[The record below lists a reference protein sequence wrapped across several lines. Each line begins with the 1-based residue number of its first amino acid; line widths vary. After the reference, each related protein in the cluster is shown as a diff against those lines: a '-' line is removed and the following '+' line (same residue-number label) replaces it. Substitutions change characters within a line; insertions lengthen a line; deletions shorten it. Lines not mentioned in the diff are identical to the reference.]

1 MGRRQP
7 PDLPSMLLSA
17 RVVYLGMPV
26 RSRTLFRPCWH
37 AVWCWEV
44 QPGLALTKFMSQ
56 LLQTLPWLAHCK
68 KVSWCRT
75 GP

>member
-26 RSRTLFRPCWH
+26 SLSDAASCSANLGCRQ
-37 AVWCWEV
+37 VV
-44 QPGLALTKFMSQ
+44 QCRLPSQRVLGLL
-56 LLQTLPWLAHCK
+56 
-68 KVSWCRT
+68 V
-75 GP
+75 

>member
-26 RSRTLFRPCWH
+26 SLSDAASCSANLGCRQ
-37 AVWCWEV
+37 VV
-44 QPGLALTKFMSQ
+44 QCRLPLQRVLGLL
-56 LLQTLPWLAHCK
+56 
-68 KVSWCRT
+68 V
-75 GP
+75 

>member
-26 RSRTLFRPCWH
+26 SLSDAAGCILAWSAGRLPS
-37 AVWCWEV
+37 
-44 QPGLALTKFMSQ
+44 QLALG
-56 LLQTLPWLAHCK
+56 LRAPC
-68 KVSWCRT
+68 
-75 GP
+75 